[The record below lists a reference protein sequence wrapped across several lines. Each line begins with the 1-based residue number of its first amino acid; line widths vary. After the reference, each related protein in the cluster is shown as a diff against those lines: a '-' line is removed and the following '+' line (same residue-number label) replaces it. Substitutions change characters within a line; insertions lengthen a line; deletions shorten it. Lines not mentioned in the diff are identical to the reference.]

1 MKMEFGEFL
10 AAPECGVVI
19 ITYPDIF
26 RTEAGLKHGKFSSEY
41 RELSALIVL
50 DQGDMAKIEAN
61 DGDLVEIK
69 SEAGVVVVRAK
80 ESEKEHPGVGYMPE
94 GAWAY
99 ILGASPVTAPP
110 STSGTESV
118 SQTLTAPPSTL
129 ALSAKVRRS
138 RQELP
143 AIEEVY
149 RR

>member
-19 ITYPDIF
+19 VTYPDIF
-26 RTEAGLKHGKFSSEY
+26 RTEAGLRHGKFSREY
-41 RELSALIVL
+41 QELSAVIVL
-50 DQGDMAKIEAN
+50 DSGDMAKIEVK

-80 ESEKEHPGVGYMPE
+80 ESEKEHPGIGYMPE
-94 GAWAY
+94 GAWANV
-99 ILGASPVTAPP
+99 LGASPA
-110 STSGTESV
+110 
-118 SQTLTAPPSTL
+118 
-129 ALSAKVRRS
+129 SAKVSRS
-138 RQELP
+138 QQEIP